1 MTSIEVFLTVSLLS
15 LNSKETRTK
24 KKKKIADLRGLW
36 LLRKFSGQYN
46 MECKQSSVED
56 MHTELGWLRA
66 NEEIWLNSEQKI
78 KIILIYKTSVLM
90 LILTV
95 LQWTGTE
102 RKSINFILVWL
113 QFNFYVF
120 ELNIVSNLSWKLG

>member
-1 MTSIEVFLTVSLLS
+1 
-15 LNSKETRTK
+15 
-24 KKKKIADLRGLW
+24 
-36 LLRKFSGQYN
+36 

-102 RKSINFILVWL
+102 RKSINFIPVWL

>member
-15 LNSKETRTK
+15 LKSKETRTK
-24 KKKKIADLRGLW
+24 KQKKIANLRGLW

-66 NEEIWLNSEQKI
+66 NEEIWLNSEQKL
-78 KIILIYKTSVLM
+78 KIILIY
-90 LILTV
+90 
-95 LQWTGTE
+95 
-102 RKSINFILVWL
+102 
-113 QFNFYVF
+113 
-120 ELNIVSNLSWKLG
+120 

>member
-15 LNSKETRTK
+15 LNSKETRT

-78 KIILIYKTSVLM
+78 KIILIY
-90 LILTV
+90 
-95 LQWTGTE
+95 
-102 RKSINFILVWL
+102 
-113 QFNFYVF
+113 
-120 ELNIVSNLSWKLG
+120 

>member
-15 LNSKETRTK
+15 LNSKETRT

-56 MHTELGWLRA
+56 MHTELGWQRA

-78 KIILIYKTSVLM
+78 KIILIY
-90 LILTV
+90 
-95 LQWTGTE
+95 
-102 RKSINFILVWL
+102 
-113 QFNFYVF
+113 
-120 ELNIVSNLSWKLG
+120 